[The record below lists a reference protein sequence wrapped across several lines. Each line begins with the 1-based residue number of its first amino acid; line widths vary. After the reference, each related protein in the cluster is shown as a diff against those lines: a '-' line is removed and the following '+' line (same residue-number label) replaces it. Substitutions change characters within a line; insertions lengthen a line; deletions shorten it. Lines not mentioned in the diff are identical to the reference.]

1 LVSFSG
7 GQHLSRHLTQEGV
20 GLVMTLQGSTLPVAF
35 TGKALLSL
43 LAFLTGRVNAY
54 GVPFTKIE
62 K

>member
-1 LVSFSG
+1 
-7 GQHLSRHLTQEGV
+7 
-20 GLVMTLQGSTLPVAF
+20 MTLQGSTLPVAF